1 MMARRRPSG
10 PIDDDETSIY
20 EGGRASRDTKRGHEG
35 APEIQQAI
43 KVISMKT
50 PSPVVKPDEAKAR
63 AIKMRSLSEMSA
75 PSINL
80 PLGNFAPPRDEAESA
95 RRHTRGNAMIA
106 MAVLAIG
113 VTVTIAIVVLL
124 R

>member
-1 MMARRRPSG
+1 MSRRRPSK
-10 PIDDDETSIY
+10 PIDDAQTAVF
-20 EGGRASRDTKRGHEG
+20 EGRRASRDTKRGHEG
-35 APEIQQAI
+35 SEIQQAI

-63 AIKMRSLSEMSA
+63 AVKLRSLSEMSA

-80 PLGNFAPPRDEAESA
+80 PLGNFAPPRDEVESA

-106 MAVLAIG
+106 LAVLAIG
-113 VTVTIAIVVLL
+113 VLVTIAIVILL

>member
-1 MMARRRPSG
+1 MSRRRPSP
-10 PIDDDETSIY
+10 PIDDDETLIH
-20 EGGRASRDTKRGHEG
+20 EGRRASRDTKRGHEG
-35 APEIQQAI
+35 APEIQQVI

-63 AIKMRSLSEMSA
+63 AAKLRSLSELSA

-80 PLGNFAPPRDEAESA
+80 PLGNFAPPRDEVESA

-106 MAVLAIG
+106 LAVLAIG
-113 VTVTIAIVVLL
+113 VIVTIVIVLL
-124 R
+124 AR

>member
-1 MMARRRPSG
+1 MSRRRPSK
-10 PIDDDETSIY
+10 PIDDAQTAVF
-20 EGGRASRDTKRGHEG
+20 EGRRASRDTKRGYDG
-35 APEIQQAI
+35 GSDVQKAI

-63 AIKMRSLSEMSA
+63 AVKLRSLAEMSA

-80 PLGNFAPPRDEAESA
+80 PLGNFAPPRDEEESA

-106 MAVLAIG
+106 LVVLAIG
-113 VTVTIAIVVLL
+113 VIVTIVIVLVA